1 MARKNKM
8 EFEPE
13 SEPGMD
19 VSSLIDVSFL
29 LLIYFL
35 VTSTL
40 MPKEGDLGM
49 QLPSD
54 TPSGNPIK
62 LDPMTIKVSD
72 AGQVFVQDELL
83 EDDPGSRNLENL
95 HNTLKSYRET
105 CDATDS
111 DPIVIVAADDQAEHQ
126 RFIDVINTLAKVKIT
141 NVTLTGFKE

>member
-1 MARKNKM
+1 MARKKTM
-8 EFEPE
+8 QMEPE
-13 SEPGMD
+13 SEPGLD
-19 VSSLIDVSFL
+19 ISSLIDVSFL

-62 LDPMTIKVSD
+62 LDPMTIKVTES
-72 AGQVFVQDELL
+72 GQVLVQDEVL
-83 EDDPGSRNLENL
+83 EADPDSRNLESL
-95 HNTLKSYRET
+95 HSTLKSYRET